1 MIAAGDITRA
11 LADLGVGPRDTLFVH
26 SGLKGAL
33 RLAGSTREEK
43 LATLADGLRGSVPD
57 GLLILPAFTY
67 SFTGDTRSPGG
78 SQGAGGEPF
87 HLATSP
93 STVGV
98 LSEYFRTL
106 PGVRRTADPLF
117 SCGVLGELTEPW
129 ARRMYGVRDVDVF
142 GEHSIFAMLAE
153 LDAKILFIG
162 VDFEMCTYVFH
173 VEQQLRVP
181 YRYFKDFHGT
191 VVASDVSTA
200 VTARYYVRDLDS
212 DVVNTFT
219 PLARDLLA
227 GGDAGRARLDR
238 GPELFVTSASAVS
251 AAVAR
256 GLASNPDYLLR
267 RGHSATG

>member
-1 MIAAGDITRA
+1 VITAGDITRA

-43 LATLADGLRGSVPD
+43 LATLAGGLRDSVPE

-67 SFTGDTRSPGG
+67 SFTGES
-78 SQGAGGEPF
+78 EPF

-117 SCGVLGELTEPW
+117 SCGVLGELPEPW
-129 ARRMYGVRDVDVF
+129 AQRLMAVGDVDCF
-142 GEHSIFAMLAE
+142 GERSIFAMLAE

-162 VDFEMCTYVFH
+162 VDFEFCTYVFH
-173 VEQQLRVP
+173 VEQVLRVP

-191 VVASDVSTA
+191 VVDGGAATP
-200 VTARYYVRDLDS
+200 VTARYYVRDLES

-227 GGDAGRARLDR
+227 DGAARGARLER
-238 GPELFVTSASAVS
+238 GPELFVTSARAVS
-251 AAVAR
+251 AGIER
-256 GLASNPDYLLR
+256 GMASNPDYLLR
-267 RGHSATG
+267 RGHPAAD

>member
-43 LATLADGLRGSVPD
+43 LATLAGGLRDSVPD

-67 SFTGDTRSPGG
+67 SFTGE
-78 SQGAGGEPF
+78 GEPF
-87 HLATSP
+87 DVATSP

-117 SCGVLGELTEPW
+117 SCGVLGELPEPW
-129 ARRMYGVRDVDVF
+129 AQRMYGVGDVDVF
-142 GEHSIFAMLAE
+142 GERSVFAMLAE

-162 VDFEMCTYVFH
+162 VDFEFCTYVFY
-173 VEQQLRVP
+173 VEQRLGVP

-191 VVASDVSTA
+191 VVDGGVSTA

-227 GGDAGRARLDR
+227 AGDARRARLDR
-238 GPELFVTSASAVS
+238 GPELFVTGARAVS

-256 GLASNPDYLLR
+256 GMAANPDYLLR
-267 RGHSATG
+267 RGHPDAA

>member
-1 MIAAGDITRA
+1 MIDAADIAGA

-33 RLAGSTREEK
+33 RLAGATREEK
-43 LATLADGLRGSVPD
+43 LATLAGGLRDGVPD

-67 SFTGDTRSPGG
+67 SFTGES
-78 SQGAGGEPF
+78 EPF
-87 HLATSP
+87 DLATSP

-117 SCGVLGELTEPW
+117 SCGVLGELPEPW
-129 ARRMYGVRDVDVF
+129 ARRLYSVGDVDCF

-162 VDFEMCTYVFH
+162 VDFEFCTYVFR
-173 VEQQLRVP
+173 VEQELRVP
-181 YRYFKDFHGT
+181 YRYFKDFQGT
-191 VVASDVSTA
+191 VVDGGEAAV

-227 GGDAGRARLDR
+227 AGDAGSARLDR
-238 GPELFVTSASAVS
+238 GPELFVTGARAVS
-251 AAVAR
+251 AAAR
-256 GLASNPDYLLR
+256 RGIATNPDYLLR
-267 RGHSATG
+267 RGHADAG